1 MSQLNQATNDGQL
14 DYRDNEAYF
23 EAAWIFN
30 QDEYSRES
38 FAAEFN
44 EILTERVGE
53 NWREHKVNTPIKE
66 KVLLVVYE
74 AWIQGLD
81 QLHQNELLAEG
92 EELLE
97 DESDDGWW
105 QVEVID

>member
-66 KVLLVVYE
+66 K
-74 AWIQGLD
+74 A
-81 QLHQNELLAEG
+81 
-92 EELLE
+92 LLE
-97 DESDDGWW
+97 TGVKDEENGLPTLYVCCGS
-105 QVEVID
+105 

>member
-1 MSQLNQATNDGQL
+1 MTASWTIETMRPTLRPPG
-14 DYRDNEAYF
+14 Y
-23 EAAWIFN
+23 FN

-66 KVLLVVYE
+66 KALLVVYE

-92 EELLE
+92 
-97 DESDDGWW
+97 
-105 QVEVID
+105 